1 MQLFKYNNLRCVVAK
16 SQVCETAI
24 TSTEI
29 QTFHL
34 HIYTTLKSVYNGSE

>member
-16 SQVCETAI
+16 TQVCEIAI

-29 QTFHL
+29 YTFYVPMY
-34 HIYTTLKSVYNGSE
+34 HIKKCL